1 MFRLYKMAILALG
14 AVTASTAFF
23 ACAANNNQTEFIAG
37 VVNKNSKTESV
48 AEEYNIYK
56 DFEYNNGDDG
66 NISITRYLG
75 EESSVKVPSYIN
87 GLPVSA
93 ISSHCFQNE
102 DNPHAVKSVAIPSTV
117 SSVSA
122 LAFYKSKYLQKIICE
137 KNGSYADSNGVLYT
151 ADFANLVAYP
161 ENRQNKEFI
170 MPDTVTTIYCNAFS
184 YCDNIERVV
193 LSPMLE
199 VIPDYAFSENASL
212 KEVQAQ
218 HNIKSVGYAAFNKCK
233 SLMKISL
240 PSSVIKINEQA
251 VIECDKLECIEAAG
265 SNDCIMEF
273 ADSLGVSYKSLYN

>member
-48 AEEYNIYK
+48 AQEYNIYK
-56 DFEYNNGDDG
+56 DFEYNIGDDG

-137 KNGSYADSNGVLYT
+137 KMEAMLIPTEYYT
-151 ADFANLVAYP
+151 RLIL
-161 ENRQNKEFI
+161 QI
-170 MPDTVTTIYCNAFS
+170 
-184 YCDNIERVV
+184 
-193 LSPMLE
+193 
-199 VIPDYAFSENASL
+199 
-212 KEVQAQ
+212 
-218 HNIKSVGYAAFNKCK
+218 
-233 SLMKISL
+233 
-240 PSSVIKINEQA
+240 
-251 VIECDKLECIEAAG
+251 
-265 SNDCIMEF
+265 
-273 ADSLGVSYKSLYN
+273 